1 MGLTTQLNNGTLKL
15 INLEIFLRRTL
26 MKKYIKFA
34 LVFLVLGLVFGVFY
48 REFSKAYGIVNT
60 YATLG
65 LVHVHFLV
73 LGVVF
78 TLIIGLIINKLENC
92 HEKLFKSAFLLYAIG
107 VLGVGLMLAVR
118 GILDILVRSDKIQ
131 FAVSAGANGAI
142 AGISGLFHAILG
154 IGIVLIFVSW
164 LFNKTRIPNDSENKK
179 N

>member
-1 MGLTTQLNNGTLKL
+1 
-15 INLEIFLRRTL
+15 
-26 MKKYIKFA
+26 
-34 LVFLVLGLVFGVFY
+34 
-48 REFSKAYGIVNT
+48 
-60 YATLG
+60 
-65 LVHVHFLV
+65 
-73 LGVVF
+73 
-78 TLIIGLIINKLENC
+78 
-92 HEKLFKSAFLLYAIG
+92 
-107 VLGVGLMLAVR
+107 MLAVR